1 MTSCKI
7 PFRGN
12 SRKAIA
18 IRTVVTHSARK
29 EAPGSLL
36 GAGDI
41 PYLYLGGNYAGAGIY
56 QSVSSCPPRL
66 VYFTVCKIHL
76 NKKFNNR
83 REMVPGRAEECQ
95 RQREPSGARAA
106 ASRLEERA
114 RWVEGWTETPG
125 SGRRRER
132 ENSGGEEG
140 KAGRTPSSGGM
151 AGGKWRLGLRCQLTL
166 RASEPPLILLQAASA
181 YPGNEPRPRRVLPS
195 CRADVGCH
203 TG

>member
-1 MTSCKI
+1 MSRGEALSRGRGLRAGARPCGQVSTGPPSSMLSPFSSAVAEELKMTSCKI

-83 REMVPGRAEECQ
+83 REMVPGRGEECQ
-95 RQREPSGARAA
+95 RQREPSGARAT
-106 ASRLEERA
+106 ASSLEERA

-140 KAGRTPSSGGM
+140 KAGRTPSGGGM
-151 AGGKWRLGLRCQLTL
+151 AGGSRG
-166 RASEPPLILLQAASA
+166 SA
-181 YPGNEPRPRRVLPS
+181 
-195 CRADVGCH
+195 
-203 TG
+203 

>member
-83 REMVPGRAEECQ
+83 REMVPGRGEECQ
-95 RQREPSGARAA
+95 RQREPSGARAT
-106 ASRLEERA
+106 ASSLEERA

-132 ENSGGEEG
+132 ERTVGERRGRRGAHPAVAAWLGEVGALPEMPVDLESLRTTLDPFTGSIGISGE
-140 KAGRTPSSGGM
+140 
-151 AGGKWRLGLRCQLTL
+151 
-166 RASEPPLILLQAASA
+166 
-181 YPGNEPRPRRVLPS
+181 
-195 CRADVGCH
+195 
-203 TG
+203 